1 MLGLNTVKLYKVK
14 ALIPLSSKRLLP
26 IKPLCFWLGALFFVS
41 LSSLA
46 AEKSYFE
53 GNSKLSKLAA
63 NEDNNND
70 ALQQTL
76 ELNFSPESRE
86 KLRKALDDYARS
98 IDQDHDRIE
107 ERRRVMQES
116 LEARFFDADN
126 DGEVDGPIGANGIPV
141 DSNGGETPGDTD
153 NDGAVDPYDVD
164 DDGDFND
171 PLEFLGGNASAATSA
186 TFDIGIPTSNV
197 TYGPHRLR
205 VIAAFGTGPSFIV
218 NGLSYFFVIAA
229 LMNLNEKA
237 FFHLDRPKSDGSIR
251 EGIAYAKARPDIY
264 VVMLMVFFL
273 ATFGLNFQI
282 FNALMATQ
290 EFGLGPASF
299 GLMGTFIAIG
309 SLSGAIGSAR
319 LERFRNT
326 KFVIKGGIAFSISIM
341 VLSIIPSYSL
351 YILWLPICGVTALTT
366 LVSANSIVQT
376 STDPAIRGRVMGLYL
391 LIFMGG
397 TPFGSPLIGAT
408 TDLVGIRPTIVICG
422 GISLAASLYIWF
434 KYKNRVTL
442 PADISVATVLK
453 TVDRDH
459 K

>member
-1 MLGLNTVKLYKVK
+1 MRLSVKEDGNWRSFRHRNYRILFPANTVSNIGSWAQRIAQDWLVLELTNNNGTYLGLVTAVQFAPVLAFSLHGGKLADRFNKQKV
-14 ALIPLSSKRLLP
+14 LILTNVVGGAASLA
-26 IKPLCFWLGALFFVS
+26 LGALVMTDLIALWHVFVLAGILGISTAIDAPVRQSFTTEVVGQTDLPNAVS
-41 LSSLA
+41 L
-46 AEKSYFE
+46 
-53 GNSKLSKLAA
+53 NSA
-63 NEDNNND
+63 NFN
-70 ALQQTL
+70 AGRL
-76 ELNFSPESRE
+76 
-86 KLRKALDDYARS
+86 
-98 IDQDHDRIE
+98 
-107 ERRRVMQES
+107 V
-116 LEARFFDADN
+116 
-126 DGEVDGPIGANGIPV
+126 GPAI
-141 DSNGGETPGDTD
+141 SGG
-153 NDGAVDPYDVD
+153 
-164 DDGDFND
+164 
-171 PLEFLGGNASAATSA
+171 L
-186 TFDIGIPTSNV
+186 
-197 TYGPHRLR
+197 
-205 VIAAFGTGPSFIV
+205 IAAFGTGPSFIV

-282 FNALMATQ
+282 FNALMATK
-290 EFGLGPASF
+290 EFDLGPASF

-319 LERFRNT
+319 LERFRST
-326 KFVIKGGIAFSISIM
+326 KFVIKGGITFSISIM

-453 TVDRDH
+453 TVNRDH

>member
-1 MLGLNTVKLYKVK
+1 MSVKEDGNWRSFRHRNYRILFPANTVSNIGSWAQRIAQDWLVLELTNNNGTYLGLVTAVQFAPV
-14 ALIPLSSKRLLP
+14 
-26 IKPLCFWLGALFFVS
+26 LFFSLHGGKFADRFNKRKVLILTNIMGGAASLGLGVLVITDLIALWHVFALAAVLGISTAIDAPVRQAFTTEVVGQSDLPNAVS
-41 LSSLA
+41 L
-46 AEKSYFE
+46 
-53 GNSKLSKLAA
+53 NSA
-63 NEDNNND
+63 NFN
-70 ALQQTL
+70 AGRL
-76 ELNFSPESRE
+76 
-86 KLRKALDDYARS
+86 
-98 IDQDHDRIE
+98 I
-107 ERRRVMQES
+107 
-116 LEARFFDADN
+116 
-126 DGEVDGPIGANGIPV
+126 GPAI
-141 DSNGGETPGDTD
+141 SGG
-153 NDGAVDPYDVD
+153 
-164 DDGDFND
+164 
-171 PLEFLGGNASAATSA
+171 L
-186 TFDIGIPTSNV
+186 
-197 TYGPHRLR
+197 
-205 VIAAFGTGPSFIV
+205 IAAFGTGPSFIV

-229 LMNLNEKA
+229 LLNLNEKA
-237 FFHLDRPKSDGSIR
+237 FFNLDRPKSDGSIR

-341 VLSIIPSYSL
+341 MLSIIPNYTL

-397 TPFGSPLIGAT
+397 TPFGSPLIGT
-408 TDLVGIRPTIVICG
+408 TTELLGIRPTIALCG
-422 GISLAASLYIWF
+422 GISLAASLIIWLR
-434 KYKNRVTL
+434 YKNRVQL
-442 PADISVATVLK
+442 PADTSVAGVLK
-453 TVDRDH
+453 TVDRDQN
-459 K
+459 

>member
-1 MLGLNTVKLYKVK
+1 MGFQVKEDGNWRSFRHRNYRILFPANTVSNIGSWAQRIAQDWLVLELTNNNGTYLGLVTAVQFAPVLLFSLHGGKLADKFNKRKV
-14 ALIPLSSKRLLP
+14 LILTNIVGGAASLG
-26 IKPLCFWLGALFFVS
+26 LGALVITEHVQLWHVFALAAVLGISTAIDAPVRQSFTTEVVGQADLPNAVS
-41 LSSLA
+41 L
-46 AEKSYFE
+46 
-53 GNSKLSKLAA
+53 NSANFNAGRLVGPALS
-63 NEDNNND
+63 
-70 ALQQTL
+70 
-76 ELNFSPESRE
+76 
-86 KLRKALDDYARS
+86 
-98 IDQDHDRIE
+98 
-107 ERRRVMQES
+107 
-116 LEARFFDADN
+116 
-126 DGEVDGPIGANGIPV
+126 
-141 DSNGGETPGDTD
+141 GG
-153 NDGAVDPYDVD
+153 
-164 DDGDFND
+164 
-171 PLEFLGGNASAATSA
+171 L
-186 TFDIGIPTSNV
+186 
-197 TYGPHRLR
+197 
-205 VIAAFGTGPSFIV
+205 IAAFGTGPSFIV

-229 LMNLNEKA
+229 LANLNEKA

-326 KFVIKGGIAFSISIM
+326 KFVIRGGIAFSISIM
-341 VLSIIPSYSL
+341 MLSVLPNYISYV
-351 YILWLPICGVTALTT
+351 IWLPICGVTALTT

-408 TDLVGIRPTIVICG
+408 TDLIGIRPTIALCG
-422 GISLAASLYIWF
+422 GISLFASLYIWF
-434 KYKNRVTL
+434 KYKNRVEL

-453 TVDRDH
+453 DR
-459 K
+459 

>member
-1 MLGLNTVKLYKVK
+1 MRLSVKEDGNWRSFRHRNYQILFPANTVSNIGSWAQRIAQDWLVLELTNNNGTYLGLVTAVQFAPV
-14 ALIPLSSKRLLP
+14 
-26 IKPLCFWLGALFFVS
+26 LFFSLHGGKFADRFNKRKVLVLTNIMGGAASLALGVLVMTDLIALWHVFVLAAVLGISTAIDAPVRQAFTTEVVGQSDLPNAVS
-41 LSSLA
+41 L
-46 AEKSYFE
+46 
-53 GNSKLSKLAA
+53 NSA
-63 NEDNNND
+63 NFN
-70 ALQQTL
+70 AGRL
-76 ELNFSPESRE
+76 
-86 KLRKALDDYARS
+86 
-98 IDQDHDRIE
+98 I
-107 ERRRVMQES
+107 
-116 LEARFFDADN
+116 
-126 DGEVDGPIGANGIPV
+126 GPAI
-141 DSNGGETPGDTD
+141 SGG
-153 NDGAVDPYDVD
+153 
-164 DDGDFND
+164 
-171 PLEFLGGNASAATSA
+171 L
-186 TFDIGIPTSNV
+186 
-197 TYGPHRLR
+197 
-205 VIAAFGTGPSFIV
+205 IAAFGTGPSFII

-341 VLSIIPSYSL
+341 VLSIIPNYTL
-351 YILWLPICGVTALTT
+351 YILWLPICGLTALTT

-397 TPFGSPLIGAT
+397 TPFGSPLIGT
-408 TDLVGIRPTIVICG
+408 TTELLGIRPTIALCG
-422 GISLAASLYIWF
+422 GISLAASVIIWF
-434 KYKNRVTL
+434 RYKNRVQL
-442 PADISVATVLK
+442 PADTSVAGVLK